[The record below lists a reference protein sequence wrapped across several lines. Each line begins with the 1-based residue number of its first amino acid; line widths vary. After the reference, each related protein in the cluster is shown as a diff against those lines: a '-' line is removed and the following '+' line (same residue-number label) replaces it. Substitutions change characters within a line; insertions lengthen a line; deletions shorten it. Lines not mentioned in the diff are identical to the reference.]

1 VSAAKKRAAGR
12 RPARKR
18 ATARKVKSKRV
29 AKSKASAAK
38 RPKGAKRAPKKSVS
52 KSGKR
57 PAAPRA
63 AKKPS
68 ATPAAAKKSVTAP
81 ATAKRPK
88 LAIVRK
94 PAPRPVAP
102 APVAPPEPEAFAGAK
117 ANASAKELVLFE
129 LVRARVAV
137 HAAIQGLTAR
147 SADQPTAPG
156 KWTSREM
163 VLHLAYW
170 DREMQAALEDCYQHN
185 RKPPQTH
192 EDVLRLNPVG
202 VAELSHHDWEAAKR
216 LLQNQ
221 RERLL
226 EQFQSIPEEP
236 AEVWSKEHAVG
247 WLARFMARHD
257 RHHADKLKAAREG
270 RGE

>member
-1 VSAAKKRAAGR
+1 
-12 RPARKR
+12 
-18 ATARKVKSKRV
+18 
-29 AKSKASAAK
+29 
-38 RPKGAKRAPKKSVS
+38 
-52 KSGKR
+52 
-57 PAAPRA
+57 
-63 AKKPS
+63 
-68 ATPAAAKKSVTAP
+68 
-81 ATAKRPK
+81 
-88 LAIVRK
+88 
-94 PAPRPVAP
+94 
-102 APVAPPEPEAFAGAK
+102 
-117 ANASAKELVLFE
+117 
-129 LVRARVAV
+129 
-137 HAAIQGLTAR
+137 
-147 SADQPTAPG
+147 
-156 KWTSREM
+156 
-163 VLHLAYW
+163 VLHLVYW